1 MVISI
6 IIVCEVLFIIIV
18 GEIKYRYENKKRKL
32 VNEARKKHILS
43 SFFPSILIEKEMR
56 KKL

>member
-1 MVISI
+1 MIISI

-32 VNEARKKHILS
+32 VNEARKKH
-43 SFFPSILIEKEMR
+43 SFQATYLLDKDKP
-56 KKL
+56 